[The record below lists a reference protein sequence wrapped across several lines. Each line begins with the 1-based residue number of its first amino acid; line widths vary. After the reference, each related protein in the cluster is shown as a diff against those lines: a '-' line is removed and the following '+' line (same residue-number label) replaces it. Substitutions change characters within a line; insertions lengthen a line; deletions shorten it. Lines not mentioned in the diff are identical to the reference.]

1 MELTMS
7 DDTNGNNA
15 DNAQPW
21 MDPNWEPTAAEKAA
35 LLDAEMDLDDGDTA
49 VTARRL
55 FKENAPTAALSIIRM
70 ATHGSTERI
79 KLDASKYI
87 LERVLGKVGDD
98 GEEIISP
105 IDAVLN
111 GLTRD
116 AENHANS

>member
-1 MELTMS
+1 MEPTMTS
-7 DDTNGNNA
+7 PNSG

-21 MDPNWEPTAAEKAA
+21 MDPNWEPTPAEKAA
-35 LLDAEMDLDDGDTA
+35 LLNAEMDLDDGDTA

-87 LERVLGKVGDD
+87 LERVLGKIGED

-105 IDAVLN
+105 IEAVLN
-111 GLTRD
+111 NLTRD
-116 AENHANS
+116 AEKHANS